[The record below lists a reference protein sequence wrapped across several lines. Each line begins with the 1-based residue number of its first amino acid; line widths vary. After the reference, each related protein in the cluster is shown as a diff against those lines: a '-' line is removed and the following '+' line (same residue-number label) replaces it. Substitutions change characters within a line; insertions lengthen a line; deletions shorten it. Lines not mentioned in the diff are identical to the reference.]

1 MSLNV
6 GIVGLGRIG
15 RGVLRG
21 NFAQTKGGRFNI
33 RVVCDVMAIDH
44 VAYLLANDSTYGRP
58 PFQVDCDEDHL
69 VLDGVRVHYQ
79 RVDRRR
85 TGQDDDSFD
94 LLRQYDLD
102 VLFDATG
109 TATIKDFRSL
119 IKYGGA
125 KKILCTWNVSGCDI
139 SLVYGINHSDYDP
152 LQHDVISC
160 STCTGNALAPVC
172 HILDKHIGIDYARA
186 ITIHPQLSD
195 QRVLDGYHSSSQ
207 LGRGCATSIIPT
219 STNVAKSTTLVL
231 PNLQSKLEAMSY
243 RVPTAI
249 VSVIDM
255 SASLTRTTSLK
266 ECTDL
271 FEEYAKEELAG
282 ILHCDYGAWG
292 HQKASIDYME
302 TEYSSILLMHHL
314 TVRKGRQLGLSLMH
328 DNEHAYCCRVLDILG
343 VMEMSETNPQVM

>member
-21 NFAQTKGGRFNI
+21 NFTQTKGGRFDI

-58 PFQVDCDEDHL
+58 PFHVDCDGDDL
-69 VLDGVRVHYQ
+69 IIDGKRVHYQ

-85 TGQDDDSFD
+85 SSPDDDSFGI
-94 LLRQYDLD
+94 LRRFNLD

-109 TATIKDFRSL
+109 TATIHDFRSL
-119 IKYGGA
+119 IKQNVA
-125 KKILCTWNVSGCDI
+125 KKVLCTWNVTGCDI
-139 SLVYGINHSDYDP
+139 SLVFGVNNSAYDSAH
-152 LQHDVISC
+152 HDVISA
-160 STCTGNALAPVC
+160 STCTGNALVPIC
-172 HILDKHIGIDYARA
+172 HVLDQHIGIDYARA

-195 QRVLDGYHSSSQ
+195 QRVLDGYHASSQ
-207 LGRGCATSIIPT
+207 LGRGCASSIIPT
-219 STNVAKSTTLVL
+219 STNVGKSTTLVL
-231 PNLQSKLEAMSY
+231 PQLEGKLEAMSY

-249 VSVIDM
+249 VSVID
-255 SASLTRTTSLK
+255 LTATLSRKTSLE
-266 ECTDL
+266 ECVEL
-271 FEEYAKEELAG
+271 FEDYASKQLAG
-282 ILHCDYGAWG
+282 IIQCDYGAWG

-314 TVRKGRQLGLSLMH
+314 TVSQGRQLGLSMMH
-328 DNEHAYCCRVLDILG
+328 DNEHAYCCRVLDVLG
-343 VMEMSETNPQVM
+343 VLQN

>member
-21 NFAQTKGGRFNI
+21 NFAQVQGGRFDI

-58 PFQVDCDEDHL
+58 PFKVDCDGDDL
-69 VLDGVRVHYQ
+69 ILDGKRVHYL

-85 TGQDDDSFD
+85 SSPDEDS
-94 LLRQYDLD
+94 LAALRSFQLD
-102 VLFDATG
+102 VVFDATG
-109 TATIKDFRSL
+109 TATIADFRTL
-119 IKYGGA
+119 IAQNVA
-125 KKILCTWNVSGCDI
+125 KKVLCTWNVSGCDI
-139 SLVYGINHSDYDP
+139 SLVFGINNLAYDP
-152 LQHDVISC
+152 QQHDVISA
-160 STCTGNALAPVC
+160 STCTGNALVPIC
-172 HILDKHIGIDYARA
+172 HILDQHIGIDYARA
-186 ITIHPQLSD
+186 ITIHPLLSD

-207 LGRGCATSIIPT
+207 LGRGTAVSIIPT

-231 PNLQSKLEAMSY
+231 PRLEGKLDAMSY

-249 VSVIDM
+249 VSVID
-255 SASLTRTTSLK
+255 LTATLSRQTSLE
-266 ECTDL
+266 ECAAL
-271 FEEYAKEELAG
+271 FEEYASNQLAG
-282 ILHCDYGAWG
+282 IIHCDYGDWG

-302 TEYSSILLMHHL
+302 TEYSSILLMNHL
-314 TVRKGRQLGLSLMH
+314 TVSRGCQLGLSLMH

-343 VMEMSETNPQVM
+343 VIQTEQ